1 MIIIIVPS
9 LKSFMLYDSYDV
21 LFYNNI
27 VTWIS
32 HFSPHLTS
40 PHLVPSV
47 ALPSKGPQLPLLG
60 PPAKQGLGRFLG
72 PLNEA
77 QQIHKGKGL
86 MDRIWDIIWYNW
98 D

>member
-1 MIIIIVPS
+1 MIHMMFYVIILLHGFHI
-9 LKSFMLYDSYDV
+9 F
-21 LFYNNI
+21 
-27 VTWIS
+27 
-32 HFSPHLTS
+32 HLTS